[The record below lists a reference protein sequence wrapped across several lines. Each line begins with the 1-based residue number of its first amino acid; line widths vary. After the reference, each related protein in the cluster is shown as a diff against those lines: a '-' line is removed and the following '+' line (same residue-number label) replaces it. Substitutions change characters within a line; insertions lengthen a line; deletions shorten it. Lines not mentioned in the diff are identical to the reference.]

1 LTKRL
6 NVPQEYWMHY
16 DSRWNLDQLRL
27 LVQWGARDFQQD
39 LSWPLRQIR
48 VRVGDSQE
56 KVEAVNALPSK

>member
-1 LTKRL
+1 
-6 NVPQEYWMHY
+6 MHY

-27 LVQWGARDFQQD
+27 LVQWGAHDFQQD